1 MNIAYVRTSTQA
13 QHGLDG
19 RQCEENFPE
28 KIDRYFV
35 DSGFSGGNADR
46 PALREMLNFV
56 REGDTIYCYDLTRLA
71 RSVRDYAKIVEE
83 ITKKR
88 VRLCFVK
95 EGLSVGGKNDPTQ
108 NLFLSVLSA
117 LAQWELEI
125 TAERRREGIAKARER
140 NGYANCGRKKV
151 LTADRIE
158 IIRKRLEA
166 GESVAKVAREEHISR
181 QTLYRY
187 CVKH

>member
-1 MNIAYVRTSTQA
+1 MNIAYIRVSTAEQNSTT
-13 QHGLDG
+13 G
-19 RQCEENFPE
+19 RQSLDNFPVP
-28 KIDRYFV
+28 IDRTFI
-35 DSGFSGGNADR
+35 DHGFSGGNADR
-46 PALREMLNFV
+46 PSLREMLDFV

-83 ITKKR
+83 ITKKG

-108 NLFLSVLSA
+108 TLFLSVLSA

-125 TAERRREGIAKARER
+125 SAERRREGIAKARER

-151 LTADRIE
+151 LTAENMEAI
-158 IIRKRLEA
+158 KARLEA
-166 GESVAKVAREEHISR
+166 GESVAKISR
-181 QTLYRY
+181 ELGISRNTIYRY
-187 CVKH
+187 CK

>member
-1 MNIAYVRTSTQA
+1 MNIAYIRVSTTEQN
-13 QHGLDG
+13 DITG
-19 RQCEENFPE
+19 RQSLDNFPVT
-28 KIDRYFV
+28 IDRTFI
-35 DSGFSGGNADR
+35 DHGFSGGNADR
-46 PALREMLNFV
+46 PALKEMINFV
-56 REGDTIYCYDLTRLA
+56 REEDTIYCYDLTRLA

-83 ITKKR
+83 ITTKGA
-88 VRLCFVK
+88 RLCFVK

-125 TAERRREGIAKARER
+125 SAERRREGIAKARER

-158 IIRKRLEA
+158 KIRKRLEA

-181 QTLYRY
+181 QTIYRY
-187 CVKH
+187 CR